1 MEAQA
6 KKWFSYN
13 IENVNR
19 KYFKFLKESYN
30 WSELNETIFILNR
43 ITIEDGDV
51 KMLLIMVWKCVSVG
65 KNFVYVV

>member
-43 ITIEDGDV
+43 ITIEDRWCENVANNGV
-51 KMLLIMVWKCVSVG
+51 KMCISG
-65 KNFVYVV
+65 